1 VTIQLEVFQ
10 SGRVN
15 RNRQSIASSKLSKQ
29 LFMTVLEAKFKMSI
43 TVFSFTFRTSDYNI
57 EEDAQF
63 E

>member
-1 VTIQLEVFQ
+1 
-10 SGRVN
+10 
-15 RNRQSIASSKLSKQ
+15 
-29 LFMTVLEAKFKMSI
+29 MTVLEAKFKMSI

>member
-1 VTIQLEVFQ
+1 MTSPLEVFQ

-15 RNRQSIASSKLSKQ
+15 RKRQSIASSKLSKQ